1 MKLNDRLMNQK
12 ISWRI
17 AMALLFS
24 IVLSA
29 CGSSGVI
36 TAEPT
41 DASQEATAPANLS
54 TLKLALIPVLDSLP
68 VYVAQQEGLFDKYG
82 LNVEVIPVPSAPE
95 RDQVISAEQ
104 ADGMVNEILSTQLY
118 NKEEPRIQIVR
129 FARTA
134 TADSAL
140 FRILA
145 AGNSGIETADDLKGV
160 DIGISEGTV
169 IEYLT
174 NRLLQEKGF
183 QPDEIK
189 TIPVPKISE
198 RMALLGTGELK
209 AAMLP
214 EPLSSLAVQS
224 GAKVVLDDTIKPEI
238 SNSVYSFRKATI
250 DQNPEAIRAFL
261 AAIEDAVAL
270 INADPQKYSNLLV
283 EQKIVPAP
291 IAGSFQVP
299 QFVTAGVPTQA
310 QWDDVIAWAKETGI
324 LSADVSYQDSVTGS
338 YLP

>member
-1 MKLNDRLMNQK
+1 MKLNDRLTIRK
-12 ISWRI
+12 ISWGIVI
-17 AMALLFS
+17 ALFFS
-24 IVLSA
+24 VVLSA
-29 CGSSGVI
+29 CGATGI
-36 TAEPT
+36 ETAEPVAAT
-41 DASQEATAPANLS
+41 EEAVVPAEPMS
-54 TLKLALIPVLDSLP
+54 LKLALIPVLDSLP
-68 VYVAQQEGLFDKYG
+68 VYVAQQEGLFDKHG
-82 LNVEVIPVPSAPE
+82 LQVEVIPVPSAPE
-95 RDQVISAEQ
+95 RDQIISAEQ

-118 NKEEPRIQIVR
+118 NKDDTRIQIVR

-145 AGNSGIETADDLKGV
+145 SGNSGIETADGLKGV

-224 GAKVVLDDTIKPEI
+224 GARVVLDDTIKPEI
-238 SNSVYSFRKATI
+238 SNSVYSFRKAAI
-250 DQNPEAIRAFL
+250 EQNPDAIRAFL
-261 AAIEDAVAL
+261 TAIEEAVAL

-291 IAGSFQVP
+291 LAGSFQVP

-310 QWDDVIAWAKETGI
+310 QWEDVLAWAKETGI
-324 LSADVSYQDSVTGS
+324 ISTDVSYQDSVTDS